1 MPTGAHSAHAFCC
14 RLGGLGPQQCTFP
27 ASLHLWIMSSGVK
40 KRPSR
45 MTSMSSLLDPW
56 AVLFQLV
63 EEDQRLKSWVGN
75 QKKGSES
82 SRDPG
87 EDPGLGTDRRNRRDD
102 SPAHPRSPSPDFL
115 LRTLCPRGPPPLDSP
130 LSLPPLGS
138 LGLSDSA
145 FPL

>member
-1 MPTGAHSAHAFCC
+1 
-14 RLGGLGPQQCTFP
+14 
-27 ASLHLWIMSSGVK
+27 
-40 KRPSR
+40 

-87 EDPGLGTDRRNRRDD
+87 ED
-102 SPAHPRSPSPDFL
+102 
-115 LRTLCPRGPPPLDSP
+115 
-130 LSLPPLGS
+130 
-138 LGLSDSA
+138 LGLEQTGETGEMTLQLIPDPHLLT
-145 FPL
+145 FF